1 METLKKNIFTNY
13 TISIIEPWIKY
24 LETIRGFGTHTLNA
38 YKRDVLDFLKFCNN
52 EKHNFLAPNKQV
64 IREYLFNLSERKLSR
79 PTVARRIS
87 SLKNF
92 FKFLLKDKTIST
104 LDVSIFK
111 SPKLKRNFPK
121 SIDSNLVTKALFS
134 LIDEK
139 NDAWINLRDRA
150 VMLLLYG
157 AGLRISEAL
166 SLKKKEA
173 PRGDWL
179 RVLGKGNKYRDVPLL
194 PVICDGVK
202 DYLDLCPFNVQ
213 EDGPLF
219 LGKRGG
225 VLSPRI
231 IQRRVENLRYELG
244 LPSHTTPHALRH
256 AFATHL
262 LSGGADLRAIQQLL
276 GHSSLSATQ
285 VYSHTS
291 MERIKEVFKNSHPRA
306 K

>member
-1 METLKKNIFTNY
+1 MESLKKNNLRNY
-13 TISIIEPWIKY
+13 KISIIEPWIKY
-24 LETIRGFGTHTLNA
+24 LESIRGFGIHTLNA
-38 YKRDVLDFLKFCNN
+38 YKRDVSDYLKFCNS
-52 EKHNFLAPNKQV
+52 EKHEFLIPNKHI
-64 IREYLFNLSERKLSR
+64 IREYLRNLSERRLSR

-92 FKFLLKDKTIST
+92 FKFLIKDKIISS

-111 SPKLKRNFPK
+111 SPKLKKSFPK
-121 SIDSNLVTKALFS
+121 SIDSNLVTQALFS

-139 NDAWINLRDRA
+139 NEAWINLRDRA

-179 RVLGKGNKYRDVPLL
+179 RVLGKGNKHRDVPLL
-194 PVICDGVK
+194 PIICDGVK
-202 DYLDLCPFNVQ
+202 DYLDLCPFDVQ
-213 EDGPLF
+213 EESPLF

-225 VLSPRI
+225 ALSPRI

-276 GHSSLSATQ
+276 GHSSLSTTQ
-285 VYSHTS
+285 RYTDVNEEELLSLHKA
-291 MERIKEVFKNSHPRA
+291 IHPRS
-306 K
+306 